1 MKNFSLFLSLFL
13 ATLAN
18 HSAITIPLAF
28 VFLLISLFFNKGKCY
43 FSSQK
48 LIILI
53 TSITFIIIHSILF
66 KLSMLNYIPA
76 KEFIDSFEI
85 NFYKYILLASY
96 VFIISIIIQHEKNEL
111 LIKIL
116 SFILIIHIT
125 FFIIQFFVVYLT
137 GYYLDFIYPITH
149 EHSRYLFYGVEN
161 NISIYRCTG
170 LFVEP
175 STYSIS
181 IFTLLLILESLGNK
195 NKFLFYLTLLTM
207 ILSLSSISFILIPFY
222 YLLKIIRKIK
232 LSYLIVTI
240 LLLFSFSYFSQ
251 NNFIKTQI
259 DKINNTSSIRFN
271 LVNAIFDRKI
281 DLLITGSGL
290 YGIEKNIIDGT
301 KATCNDNETCSN
313 ESINRKYATP
323 NDYGL
328 LFYIFIKLGFF
339 SFIILYLICY
349 PFITNYKKMS
359 FFICVLITKLQFAFP
374 LFWIFVLIL
383 RRQDSNENTYRS

>member
-1 MKNFSLFLSLFL
+1 MKKFSLFLSLFL

-28 VFLLISLFFNKGKCY
+28 VFLIISLFFNKEKCY

-48 LIILI
+48 LIILTI
-53 TSITFIIIHSILF
+53 SITFITVHSVLF
-66 KLSMLNYIPA
+66 KLNILNYTPA
-76 KEFIDSFEI
+76 KEFTDSFEI
-85 NFYKYILLASY
+85 NFYKYILLACY
-96 VFIISIIIQHEKNEL
+96 IFIASVIIQYEKKEL

-116 SFILIIHIT
+116 SSILIIHIT
-125 FFIIQFFVVYLT
+125 FFIMQFFVVYVT

-181 IFTLLLILESLGNK
+181 IFTILLTLESLGNK
-195 NKFLFYLTLLTM
+195 NKILFYLTLLTM
-207 ILSLSSISFILIPFY
+207 VLSLSSISFILIPFY
-222 YLLKIIRKIK
+222 YLLKIIRKVK
-232 LSYLIVTI
+232 FSYLIVSV
-240 LLLFSFSYFSQ
+240 LLLLSFSYFSQ
-251 NNFIKTQI
+251 NNFIKTQV

-271 LVNAIFDRKI
+271 LVNAIFDREI
-281 DLLITGSGL
+281 DLFITGSGL
-290 YGIEKNIIDGT
+290 YGIEKDIINGT
-301 KATCNDNETCSN
+301 KATCNESETCSN

-323 NDYGL
+323 NDSGL
-328 LFYIFIKLGFF
+328 LFYIFIKFGFL

-349 PFITNYKKMS
+349 PFIKNYKKMS
-359 FFICVLITKLQFAFP
+359 FFICILITKLQFAFP
-374 LFWIFVLIL
+374 LFWIFILIL
-383 RRQDSNENTYRS
+383 RRKDLNENTYRS